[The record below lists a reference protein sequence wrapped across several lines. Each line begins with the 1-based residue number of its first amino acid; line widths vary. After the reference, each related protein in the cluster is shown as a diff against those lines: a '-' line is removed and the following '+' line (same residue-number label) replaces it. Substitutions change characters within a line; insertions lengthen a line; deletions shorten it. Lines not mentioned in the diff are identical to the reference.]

1 MAGIPDTKFLTLPE
15 PTFPQ
20 PPRKVTGTHVL
31 HMVHPPPV
39 PRVGLMTSHTNITLY
54 ASKQKVS
61 DPNRDSSFGSN
72 NKKTQNQAGSILG
85 VFCSYNGIHVIHG
98 SITCQPRGKKCATW
112 WVLSMAA
119 WPEILSKAG
128 KMLGLFPLFRS
139 GVGTFLREKPMNF
152 SAFPTWDWYT
162 VHWIC
167 PTQ

>member
-85 VFCSYNGIHVIHG
+85 VFCSYNLQWYPCNSWQHHLSTPWKKNVQLDEF
-98 SITCQPRGKKCATW
+98 CQWQLDLKSYQKLGKC
-112 WVLSMAA
+112 
-119 WPEILSKAG
+119 
-128 KMLGLFPLFRS
+128 LGYFRCFGVESALF
-139 GVGTFLREKPMNF
+139 
-152 SAFPTWDWYT
+152 
-162 VHWIC
+162 
-167 PTQ
+167 